1 MPTISDNPAAMAVAR
16 RHRPHWMEA
25 APWILAIVLMFAMPE
40 YLALWTQ
47 MAILILFAVSLDLI
61 LGYAG
66 IVTLG
71 HAAYFGL
78 GAYTAGLLSAQHGWH
93 EPITGLLVAGAVAG
107 AFGFVAGWII
117 LRTHGLTLL
126 MLTLATTIMLA
137 ELANLEADYTGGFDG
152 LFGIEMQPIFGL
164 FEFNPIDF
172 TNKYLY
178 ALAVLFILFVL
189 ARTLVHS
196 PFGRSLVGI
205 REKTARMHA
214 VGTPVHMRLVTAY
227 TISAAMAGIAG
238 GLMAQTEAF
247 VTPHVFSFDQ
257 SGEILI
263 MLILGGTGRL
273 YGAFVG
279 VVVFEILKDQ
289 LAKLDPQFWLLGLG
303 LVLVLVVLFA
313 RRGLLGI
320 AEDVWFMFRAR
331 YGRGA
336 APPKPQPGEGS
347 A

>member
-1 MPTISDNPAAMAVAR
+1 MPTISDNPAALAVAR
-16 RHRPHWMEA
+16 RHRPHWIEA
-25 APWILAIVLMFAMPE
+25 APWIIAIVMMFVLPQYM
-40 YLALWTQ
+40 ALWTQ
-47 MAILILFAVSLDLI
+47 IVILILFAVSLDLI

-78 GAYTAGLLSAQHGWH
+78 GAYAAGLISAQHGWH
-93 EPITGLLVAGAVAG
+93 EPLTGLLFAGLVAAVL
-107 AFGFVAGWII
+107 GFVAGLII

-137 ELANLEADYTGGFDG
+137 ELANVTADYTGGFDG
-152 LFGIEMQPIFGL
+152 LFGIDMQPIFGV

-172 TNKYLY
+172 TTKYLY
-178 ALAVLFILFVL
+178 ALAVLFVLFVF

-205 REKTARMHA
+205 REKAPRMHA
-214 VGTPVHMRLVTAY
+214 LGTPVHMRLVAIY
-227 TISAAMAGIAG
+227 TISAGMAGIAG

-247 VTPHVFSFDQ
+247 VTPHVFSFDL

-279 VVVFEILKDQ
+279 VVAFEILKDQ
-289 LAKLDPQFWLLGLG
+289 LAKLDPQFWSLGVG
-303 LVLVLVVLFA
+303 LMLVLVVLFA

-320 AEDVWFMFRAR
+320 AEDAWQMLRAR
-331 YGRGA
+331 YGGDRTPA
-336 APPKPQPGEGS
+336 EPAPKEGS